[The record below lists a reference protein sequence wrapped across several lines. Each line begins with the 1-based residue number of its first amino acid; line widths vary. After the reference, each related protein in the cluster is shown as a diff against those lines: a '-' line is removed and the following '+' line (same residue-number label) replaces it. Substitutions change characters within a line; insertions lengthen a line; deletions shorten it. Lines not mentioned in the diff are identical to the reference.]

1 MSVKETKDGKSGLK
15 FLRWPWNVVIYIVL
29 IVALR
34 IFAVPVILLL
44 MGMQRKNNPHGVEEG
59 YCLTRTRKKLTWCL
73 WAVIL
78 LVLAAG
84 LGVMFYVG
92 LRQDRTY
99 WETKDYV
106 VLVVSGGGA
115 AFLLALGIGL
125 GYMGIRDAFFPEK
138 GTLAQSIRNQLPFP
152 DGAPPVDELFAMVDN
167 DLKENATWF
176 GEVGIGAEWVLGDE
190 ANRIDRIRGIF
201 TVDKIRQRST
211 QTGTRTSRVLE
222 LVLIDNRWHKSVT
235 DFKDPQ
241 DLRDAA
247 EFLALR
253 VPDAVRGVN
262 DQYGDFLKKNDIER
276 ENFER
281 EFQQKQNLRASE
293 QALKKAGNS
302 GTQEMILEAADGT
315 VTSRVTLSLVEEHL
329 RRCLSGEE
337 GFFVLTAVRPVE
349 AGSQAVKA
357 VRCYAREENAGEE
370 RVMLAVEPVSGD
382 EGETLLRVLTADRW
396 EAKKILEDWLKRQ
409 APDVAD
415 WQLAMQARA
424 PRDGQAGFRQR
435 PQARLSLVL
444 KSGAAENHTT
454 FTREDV
460 QVAADGLADGTYQ
473 LVDLTLPQGYLWI
486 RATAGDK
493 MDGRCTV
500 EATRPDGSILRFYS
514 AKMSPREAA
523 SWLTGYPGGEFQ
535 PGGKGWK
542 DCTKQMMKGNK
553 K

>member
-1 MSVKETKDGKSGLK
+1 MKETKDGKSGLK
-15 FLRWPWNVVIYIVL
+15 FLRWPWNVVIYILLV
-29 IVALR
+29 VVLR

-44 MGMQRKNNPHGVEEG
+44 MGIQRKNNPHGVEEG
-59 YCLTRTRKKLTWCL
+59 YCLARTRKKLTWCL
-73 WAVIL
+73 WGLIL

-92 LRQDRTY
+92 LGQDRTY

-106 VLVVSGGGA
+106 TLAVSGGGA
-115 AFLLALGIGL
+115 VFLLALGIGL

-138 GTLAQSIRNQLPFP
+138 GMLAQSIRNQLPFP
-152 DGAPPVDELFAMVDN
+152 DGALPVGELFAMVDN
-167 DLKENATWF
+167 DLKENGTWF
-176 GEVGIGAEWVLGDE
+176 GEVGIGTEWVLGDE
-190 ANRIDRIRGIF
+190 ASRIDRIRGIF
-201 TVDKIRQRST
+201 TVDKIRQRGT
-211 QTGTRTSRVLE
+211 QTGTRTSRILE
-222 LVLIDNRWHKSVT
+222 LVLIDDRRRKSVT

-262 DQYGDFLKKNDIER
+262 DQYADFLNQDDVER
-276 ENFER
+276 DNFER
-281 EFQQKQNLRASE
+281 EFQQKQNRRASE
-293 QALKKAGNS
+293 QALKES
-302 GTQEMILEAADGT
+302 GSSVSQEMILETEDGS

-329 RRCLSGEE
+329 RQCLAGEE
-337 GFFVLTAVRPVE
+337 RYFILTPTRPVE
-349 AGSQAVKA
+349 KDGQAFRA
-357 VRCYAREENAGEE
+357 VRCYAREESDGDEQ
-370 RVMLAVEPVSGD
+370 VMLAAEPAVSDG
-382 EGETLLRVLTADRW
+382 GAPTLSRVLVTDRW
-396 EAKKILEDWLKRQ
+396 EARKVLEDWLKRQ

-415 WQLAMQARA
+415 WQLAMQAGN
-424 PRDGQAGFRQR
+424 PQSGQAGYRQR
-435 PQARLSLVL
+435 SQARLSLVL

-460 QVAADGLADGTYQ
+460 QVAADGLADGIYQ

-493 MDGRCTV
+493 TDGRCTV
-500 EATRPDGSILRFYS
+500 EATRPDGAILRFYT

-523 SWLTGYPGGEFQ
+523 SWLTGYPDGVFQ

-542 DCTKQMMKGNK
+542 DCTKQMTKGDK
-553 K
+553 KQ

>member
-1 MSVKETKDGKSGLK
+1 MKETKEEKSGLK
-15 FLRWPWNVVIYIVL
+15 FLRWPWNVVIYIL
-29 IVALR
+29 LFVAFR
-34 IFAVPVILLL
+34 VFAVPIILLL
-44 MGMQRKNNPHGVEEG
+44 MAMRRKNNPHGVEEG

-73 WAVIL
+73 WAAIL
-78 LVLAAG
+78 VVLAAG

-92 LRQDRTY
+92 LGQDRTY
-99 WETKDYV
+99 WETRDYV

-115 AFLLALGIGL
+115 VFLLALGIGL
-125 GYMGIRDAFFPEK
+125 GYMGVRDAFFPEK

-152 DGAPPVDELFAMVDN
+152 DGAPPVDQLFAMVDN
-167 DLKENATWF
+167 DLKENGTWF
-176 GEVGIGAEWVLGDE
+176 GELGIGEEWVLGDE

-247 EFLALR
+247 DFLALR
-253 VPDAVRGVN
+253 IPDAVRGVN

-281 EFQQKQNLRASE
+281 EFQQKQNLKASE
-293 QALKKAGNS
+293 QVLRKAGNRA
-302 GTQEMILEAADGT
+302 TQEMILEAGDGT
-315 VTSRVTLSLVEEHL
+315 VTSRVTASLVEEHL
-329 RRCLSGEE
+329 QRCLSGEE
-337 GFFVLTAVRPVE
+337 RFFTLTPTRPVE
-349 AGSQAVKA
+349 DGARSFRAIC
-357 VRCYAREENAGEE
+357 CYAQEENAGKEQ
-370 RVMLAVEPVSGD
+370 VMLAAEPVSDAGS
-382 EGETLLRVLTADRW
+382 ETLFRTLVTDQW

-409 APDVAD
+409 APDVTN
-415 WQLAMQARA
+415 WQLAMQAGA
-424 PRDGQAGFRQR
+424 SRDVQTEFRQR
-435 PQARLSLVL
+435 PGARLSLVL
-444 KSGAAENHTT
+444 ASGAAENHMT

-486 RATAGDK
+486 RATAGDQT
-493 MDGRCTV
+493 DGRCTV
-500 EATRPDGSILRFYS
+500 EATRPDGAVLRFYS
-514 AKMSPREAA
+514 TKMSPREAA
-523 SWLTGYPGGEFQ
+523 LWLTGYPDGVYQ
-535 PGGKGWK
+535 PGGEGWK